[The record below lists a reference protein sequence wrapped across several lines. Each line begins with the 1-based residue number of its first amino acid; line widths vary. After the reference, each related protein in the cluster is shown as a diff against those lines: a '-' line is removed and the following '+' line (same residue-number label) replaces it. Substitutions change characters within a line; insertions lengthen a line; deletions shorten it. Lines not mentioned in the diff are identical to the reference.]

1 MRRPRHLL
9 NLTSADGLDDALSRL
24 QQGTLAV
31 DTETTGLSWR
41 TELVGAICLAAGDT
55 AIFAWQ
61 HALGPV
67 ARWLS
72 NQVVNRRKLVFH
84 NAKFDLHQLRETF
97 GLHVPYPV
105 YDTRL
110 ESFLV
115 DNRGAPLPNGRFPA
129 FPTHSLKP
137 LAAAYVD
144 PDALDPEKD
153 MLAAIRRRAGRGA
166 SKGDWLVLKDTE
178 DEHFVT
184 TYGALDPWY
193 TLQLH
198 KQLLSRIVHWPDE
211 PNSNSLSSLY
221 ETERW
226 LLLALRDMEA
236 RGIKANRQFLET
248 WRDELR
254 VKLDARTL
262 ELEQLAGGRTINWNS
277 APQLRTLLYDTLK
290 IPVKRLTKSGEPST
304 DGVALLDMAHPIA
317 AALVKYREDYK
328 QWSSYATSLLD
339 AMTPKSTIHAT
350 FHQSGAETGR
360 MSCSDPNLQQQ
371 TRESGVRKAYFPRK
385 GLVLRF
391 ADYSQVEMRYASHF
405 ANEPSF
411 VEGFNSDPD
420 FDTHAATARNMYGV
434 ATPTSRQRKFGKIIN
449 FTKLFGGGENK
460 ITEQLI
466 NLMEASEA
474 RAGCKELGHRCG
486 PGESPHRSLA
496 QLLIAQFN
504 ETMPAMQRAIRDE
517 AKLAERL
524 GYVSNAYGRH
534 RFLDDKWYRAFNTKV
549 QGSAGDQ
556 AKRGLVA
563 LYRELQIGTG
573 EIALLL
579 QIHDEA
585 VYESEGDP
593 RTDRRAL
600 ELLQDLHRF
609 RVPIIADVS
618 GSATTWQD
626 KKAIVL

>member
-1 MRRPRHLL
+1 MNVTTP
-9 NLTSADGLDDALSRL
+9 DGLDDVFSKLKR
-24 QQGTLAV
+24 GTLAV
-31 DTETTGLSWR
+31 DTETTGLAWR
-41 TELVGAICLAAGDT
+41 TELVGAICLAAGET

-61 HALGPV
+61 NALGPV

-72 NQVVNRRKLVFH
+72 DQVKAERKLVFH
-84 NAKFDLHQLRETF
+84 NAKFDLHHLRETF

-115 DNRGAPLPNGRFPA
+115 DNRGAPLPDGRFPVY
-129 FPTHSLKP
+129 PTHSLKP

-144 PDALDPEKD
+144 PDALDPEKE
-153 MLAAIRRRAGRGA
+153 MLTAIRRRVGPGA
-166 SKGDWLVLKDTE
+166 HKGDWLVLRDTE
-178 DEHFVT
+178 DEHYAT
-184 TYGALDPWY
+184 DYGALDPWY

-198 KQLLSRIVHWPDE
+198 KQLYSRIVHWPTE
-211 PNSNSLSSLY
+211 PNCDSLATLY

-236 RGIKANRQFLET
+236 RGIKANRAFLEQ
-248 WRDELR
+248 WRDELKVR
-254 VKLDARTL
+254 LDARVQ
-262 ELEQLAGGRTINWNS
+262 ELEQLAGGRSINWQS
-277 APQLRTLLYDTLK
+277 TPQLRDLLYSKLK
-290 IPVKRLTKSGEPST
+290 IKPERFTATEEPST
-304 DGVALLDMAHPIA
+304 DGVALLNMTHPIG
-317 AALVKYREDYK
+317 AALVKYREDFK
-328 QWSSYATSLLD
+328 QWSSYATSLLE
-339 AMTPKSTIHAT
+339 ALTPKNTIHCT
-350 FHQSGAETGR
+350 FHQTGAETGR
-360 MSCSDPNLQQQ
+360 MSCSEPNLQQQ
-371 TRESGVRKAYFPRK
+371 TRESGVRRAYHPRK

-411 VEGFNSDPD
+411 IAGFNDDPD
-420 FDTHAATARNMYGV
+420 FDTHDATARNMYGIHG
-434 ATPTSRQRKFGKIIN
+434 PSKPNSRQRKFGKIIN
-449 FTKLFGGGENK
+449 FTKLFGGGEGK
-460 ITEQLI
+460 ITEQLV
-466 NLMEASEA
+466 NLMEADEA
-474 RAGCKELGHRCG
+474 RAGCKELGYKPG

-504 ETMPAMQRAIRDE
+504 KTMPAMQKAIRSE
-517 AKLAERL
+517 ADKAEKL
-524 GYVSNAYGRH
+524 GYVANAYGRH

-563 LYRELQIGTG
+563 LYRELQMGTG

-593 RTDRRAL
+593 ATDRRVL
-600 ELLQDLHRF
+600 ELLQELERF

-618 GSATTWQD
+618 GSTTTWQD
-626 KKAIVL
+626 KKKIEL

>member
-1 MRRPRHLL
+1 MRRPTHLL
-9 NLTSADGLDDALSRL
+9 NLTSTDGLDDALANVKHGL
-24 QQGTLAV
+24 LAV
-31 DTETTGLSWR
+31 DTETTGLDWK
-41 TELVGAICLAAGDT
+41 TELVGAICLAAGRT

-61 HALGPV
+61 GALGPV
-67 ARWLS
+67 ARWLGD
-72 NQVVNRRKLVFH
+72 QVVAQRPLVFH
-84 NAKFDLHQLRETF
+84 NAKFDLHHLRRTF

-105 YDTRL
+105 HDTRL

-115 DNRGAPLPNGRFPA
+115 DNRGAPLPDGRFPK
-129 FPTHSLKP
+129 FPTHGLKP
-137 LAAAYVD
+137 LAAAFVD
-144 PDALDPEKD
+144 PDALDPEKE
-153 MLAAIRRRAGRGA
+153 MMAAIRRRAGVG
-166 SKGDWLVLKDTE
+166 STKGDWFALKDTE
-178 DEHFVT
+178 DEHYVT

-198 KQLLSRIVHWPDE
+198 KQLYSRILHWPTE
-211 PNSNSLSSLY
+211 PNSDSLATLY

-236 RGIKANRQFLET
+236 RGIKANRRFLEQ
-248 WRDELR
+248 WRDSLR
-254 VKLDARTL
+254 DRLDAREA
-262 ELEQLAGGRTINWNS
+262 ELAELAGGRTINWQS
-277 APQLRTLLYDTLK
+277 TPQLRTLLYDTLG
-290 IPVKRLTKSGEPST
+290 IEPDRTTDSGEPST
-304 DGVALLDMAHPIA
+304 DGVSLLNMSHPIGAALL
-317 AALVKYREDYK
+317 KYREDFK
-328 QWSSYATSLLD
+328 QWSSYATSLLT
-339 AMTPKSTIHAT
+339 AMTPQNTIHAT
-350 FHQSGAETGR
+350 FHQTGAETGR

-371 TRESGVRKAYFPRK
+371 TRESGVRRAYRPRK

-411 VEGFNSDPD
+411 IKGFNEDPD
-420 FDTHAATARNMYGV
+420 FDTHAATARNMYGLE
-434 ATPTSRQRKFGKIIN
+434 TPSSRQRKFGKIIN
-449 FTKLFGGGENK
+449 FTKLFGGGEDK

-466 NLMEASEA
+466 NLMELDEA

-496 QLLIAQFN
+496 QLLITQFN
-504 ETMPAMQRAIRDE
+504 RTMPAMQTAIRGK
-517 AKLAERL
+517 AKLAEKL

-534 RFLDDKWYRAFNTKV
+534 RFLDDRWYRAFNTEV

-556 AKRGLVA
+556 AKKGLVA
-563 LYRELQIGTG
+563 LYRELQLGTG
-573 EIALLL
+573 DIALLL

-593 RTDRRAL
+593 KVDRRVL

-609 RVPIIADVS
+609 KVPIIADVS

-626 KKAIVL
+626 KKQIEL